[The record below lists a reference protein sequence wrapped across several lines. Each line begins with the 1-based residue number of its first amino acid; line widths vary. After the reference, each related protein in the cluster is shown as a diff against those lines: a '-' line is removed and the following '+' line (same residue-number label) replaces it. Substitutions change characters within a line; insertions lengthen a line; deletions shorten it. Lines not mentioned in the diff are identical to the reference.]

1 MPPAPPAR
9 QRSGTSDEVSGIL
22 ASARKAAR
30 LKKGRY
36 GTSVPMTADQRPPT
50 PKSGARSRLAVLDG
64 LRLLAATMVVFYH
77 YVGVPNA
84 KIGHQGR
91 TEVLAWGTSAANVF
105 PHSLHQAAT
114 YGWTGVE
121 LFFMISGFV
130 ICMSGWGR
138 RPADFFVSR
147 VVRLVP
153 AYWAA
158 TALTAVVLMTF
169 PRLTAGIQPS
179 MVLTNFTMVQSAY
192 GVTNLVPAYWTLFVE
207 LTFYLLFGLVAIGGV
222 NYRRMVTFCVLWSV
236 ASIAAASS
244 HNPVLNMIINP
255 SYSPYFV
262 AGIAFFLIYK
272 FGSNLLLW
280 AIVAYSWLI
289 SVNQP
294 HTNPP
299 PQVVILI
306 SSFFV
311 IMAVVATHRLDRI
324 RWRWLTVAG
333 ALTYPLYLIHQDI
346 GFTVISYLR
355 NSVPPLAL
363 AGLTYVAM
371 LVAAWLIHRLVE
383 RPVAPL
389 LKARLSEAVSR
400 VRLSGPQPALAMA
413 GAAGSGGS
421 NGSGGSSGSNGSG
434 GSSGSNGSGGSSGSS
449 GPAAVH
455 QPARCAD
462 PPRRRWTAQHPR
474 SVPGD
479 SLTEVA
485 VTGRAPGNGMSGNGH
500 AGHANGT
507 PANGTPANGTSGN
520 GTPGNGT
527 PGNGTPGNGTPG
539 NGTPGNGTPAN
550 GTPGN
555 GTPANGTPANGPSGH
570 GMRGSSRAGNGAH
583 PNGGNGSEGAHADS
597 APDDGAH
604 ATGTHANGVHSN
616 GVTANGAS
624 GNGRR

>member
-9 QRSGTSDEVSGIL
+9 QCPGTSDEVSGIL
-22 ASARKAAR
+22 ASARKAVR
-30 LKKGRY
+30 LNKGRY

-50 PKSGARSRLAVLDG
+50 AKSGARSRLAVLDG

-91 TEVLAWGTSAANVF
+91 TEVLAWGTSAANIF
-105 PHSLHQAAT
+105 PHFLHQAAT

-192 GVTNLVPAYWTLFVE
+192 GITNLVPAYWTLFVE

-222 NYRRMVTFCVLWSV
+222 TYRRMVTFCVLWSV
-236 ASIAAASS
+236 ASIVAANS

-324 RWRWLTVAG
+324 RWGWLTVAG

-346 GFTVISYLR
+346 GFTVFSYLH
-355 NSVPPLAL
+355 NSVPPLVL

-383 RPVAPL
+383 RPVAPR
-389 LKARLSEAVSR
+389 LKARLTEAVGR
-400 VRLSGPQPALAMA
+400 VRLSGPQPAPAMA
-413 GAAGSGGS
+413 GPAA
-421 NGSGGSSGSNGSG
+421 SSAP
-434 GSSGSNGSGGSSGSS
+434 S
-449 GPAAVH
+449 GPAAAH

-474 SVPGD
+474 GVPGD
-479 SLTEVA
+479 NLTEVA
-485 VTGRAPGNGMSGNGH
+485 VTGGAPGNGRSGNGS

-507 PANGTPANGTSGN
+507 PANGTPAY
-520 GTPGNGT
+520 
-527 PGNGTPGNGTPG
+527 
-539 NGTPGNGTPAN
+539 GTPAY
-550 GTPGN
+550 GTPAYGKSAN
-555 GTPANGTPANGPSGH
+555 GTPANGTPANGSWGNGPPANGSSGN
-570 GMRGSSRAGNGAH
+570 GTSANGTSGTGTRGSSLGGNGARR
-583 PNGGNGSEGAHADS
+583 NGASGSEESHAGG
-597 APDDGAH
+597 APDDDAH
-604 ATGTHANGVHSN
+604 ASEPYANGGHANGVA
-616 GVTANGAS
+616 ANGAS